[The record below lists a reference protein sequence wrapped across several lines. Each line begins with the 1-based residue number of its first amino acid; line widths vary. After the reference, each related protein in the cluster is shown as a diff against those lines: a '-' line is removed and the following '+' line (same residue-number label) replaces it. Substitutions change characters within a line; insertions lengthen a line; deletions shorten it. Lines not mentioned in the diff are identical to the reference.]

1 MKAFVY
7 ILFTILSVSLN
18 SFAQKTDTIQTKN
31 GNVIIHF
38 AGHGSL
44 MLEYNGKIIH
54 IDPWSKVANYDSL
67 PKADAVLLTHHHL
80 DHLDSTALSKTFTD
94 STELYWTK
102 LCSYNSKFKANG
114 KVIANGDSFSLQGI
128 TVKAVPAYNILN
140 KRNNGEPYHTKGE
153 GNGYILNI
161 DNTTIYIAGDTESI
175 PEMNEFGKIDI
186 AFLPMNIPFTMTPEM
201 VKDAV
206 LTLKPKILYPYHY
219 GKTDTNRV
227 VELLKDYKEIEVRIR

>member
-7 ILFTILSVSLN
+7 ILFTISISLN

-31 GNVIIHF
+31 GKVIIHF
-38 AGHGSL
+38 VGHGSL
-44 MLEYNGKIIH
+44 MFEYNGKIIH
-54 IDPWSKVANYDSL
+54 IDPWSRAANYDSL
-67 PKADAVLLTHHHL
+67 PKADAVLLTHHHQ
-80 DHLDSTALSKTFTD
+80 DHLDSIALAIIFTG

-102 LCSYNSKFKANG
+102 QCACTSKFKAND
-114 KVIANGDSFSLQGI
+114 KIVSNGDTFNTSGI
-128 TVKAVPAYNILN
+128 TVRAVQAYNILN
-140 KRNNGEPYHTKGE
+140 KRNNGEPYHIKGE

-175 PEMNEFGKIDI
+175 PEMNKFGKIDI
-186 AFLPMNIPFTMTPEM
+186 AFLPMNIPFTMTPEI

-206 LTLKPKILYPYHY
+206 LALKPKILYPYHY
-219 GKTDTNRV
+219 GKTDTNLV